1 MKIRVAI
8 WMVLGLIVSACEAA
22 EFKPNEEGFIRN
34 WVLLEPIQLSEKAGS
49 HDEENQ
55 KDFFEK
61 EYIPNLKE
69 LKPKEGDKAKVNNA
83 ELTWRAA
90 QAEEWFLA
98 LPETTNAMSIAVAYI
113 ECEEEMTGVMLKIGS
128 DDSSMWTLNG
138 KEVLRIYSGRGVDK
152 DQNTS
157 PVLTL
162 KKGTNVLMAQVING
176 EGQSSLCARF
186 SKAVTNFKVLT
197 ESK

>member
-1 MKIRVAI
+1 MNYRVAV
-8 WMVLGLIVSACEAA
+8 WMVLGLVVSMCGAA

-34 WVLLEPIQLSEKAGS
+34 WVLLEPIQLSEKAGT

-55 KDFFEK
+55 KELFDK
-61 EYIPNLKE
+61 EYIPNLKQ
-69 LKPKEGDKAKVNNA
+69 LKPKDGEKVKINNA

-90 QAEEWFLA
+90 QAEDYFLA
-98 LPETTNAMSIAVAYI
+98 LPEQTNSMSIAVAYI
-113 ECEEEMTGVMLKIGS
+113 ECEEEMPGVMLKIGS
-128 DDSSMWTLNG
+128 DDSCLWTLNG

-162 KKGTNVLMAQVING
+162 SKGTNVLMAQVING
-176 EGQSSLCARF
+176 EGQAGLCARF
-186 SKAVTNFKVLT
+186 AKAVTNFKVLG
-197 ESK
+197 EGK